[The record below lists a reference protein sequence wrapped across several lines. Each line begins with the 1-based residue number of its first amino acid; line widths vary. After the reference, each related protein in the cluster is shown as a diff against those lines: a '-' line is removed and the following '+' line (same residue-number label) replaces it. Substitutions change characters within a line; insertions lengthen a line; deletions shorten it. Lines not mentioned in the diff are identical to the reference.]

1 MSSPRRALEQRAQ
14 EAILKSI
21 IANYKKQRNN
31 WLSEPPIRKAILTFA
46 LFRTQNALLIGA
58 LIILSGCA
66 ALFLASPLGLALG
79 LAAGGLGGLFTIAL
93 AEALF
98 LYLSFKDE
106 KLHAQAVADLLKP
119 QINFEPARLADR
131 ELSARVDKAMEYWA
145 RIDDTVAK
153 APKGVLRDRLER
165 ATQEVTHWLQAV
177 YNLAE
182 RVDKFREN
190 KIIERDLE
198 SVPQAIAA
206 YRRKLADE
214 DSPEVRRQ
222 LERTIA
228 DKERQLRI
236 LEDLQNSMEKADY
249 QLDSTIASLGTIYSQ
264 LLLVGNKE
272 EEGSRINRLQAEVS
286 EQVNQLEDLAQAMDE
301 VYLN

>member
-21 IANYKKQRNN
+21 IANYKKQRDN

-58 LIILSGCA
+58 LIIMSGCA
-66 ALFLASPLGLALG
+66 ALFLASPLGLPLG
-79 LAAGGLGGLFTIAL
+79 LAAGGLGGLFIIAL
-93 AEALF
+93 AEVLF

-119 QINFEPARLADR
+119 QINFEPARIADR

-190 KIIERDLE
+190 KLIERDLE
-198 SVPQAIAA
+198 SVPQAIAT